1 MEEKLEEKKE
11 WITPEIIDLDVEK
24 TGSGSV
30 SYPTETTTSGYHVG
44 PTSS

>member
-24 TGSGSV
+24 TGKAQWDREV
-30 SYPTETTTSGYHVG
+30 SSTSQ
-44 PTSS
+44 S

>member
-24 TGSGSV
+24 TGKGVEANMEGDPVYSPSF
-30 SYPTETTTSGYHVG
+30 G
-44 PTSS
+44 PS

>member
-24 TGSGSV
+24 TGKSQWVTEYGS
-30 SYPTETTTSGYHVG
+30 TSQ
-44 PTSS
+44 S

>member
-24 TGSGSV
+24 TGKVTHFEETVSGS
-30 SYPTETTTSGYHVG
+30 SG
-44 PTSS
+44 PS

>member
-24 TGSGSV
+24 TGK
-30 SYPTETTTSGYHVG
+30 PTEFGSEISPSSG
-44 PTSS
+44 PS

>member
-1 MEEKLEEKKE
+1 MEGKLEEKKE

-30 SYPTETTTSGYHVG
+30 GHTDEQIWSSTPVG
-44 PTSS
+44 PS

>member
-24 TGSGSV
+24 TSKSIGAPV
-30 SYPTETTTSGYHVG
+30 EKTYPFGTSEG
-44 PTSS
+44 PS

>member
-24 TGSGSV
+24 TSKIFHTQDV
-30 SYPTETTTSGYHVG
+30 SSAG
-44 PTSS
+44 PS

>member
-24 TGSGSV
+24 TGKSQWIIETGS
-30 SYPTETTTSGYHVG
+30 TSH
-44 PTSS
+44 S

>member
-24 TGSGSV
+24 TGK
-30 SYPTETTTSGYHVG
+30 PTTHPNETTTSVG
-44 PTSS
+44 PS

>member
-24 TGSGSV
+24 TGKPTMH
-30 SYPTETTTSGYHVG
+30 PTEATTSSGH
-44 PTSS
+44 S